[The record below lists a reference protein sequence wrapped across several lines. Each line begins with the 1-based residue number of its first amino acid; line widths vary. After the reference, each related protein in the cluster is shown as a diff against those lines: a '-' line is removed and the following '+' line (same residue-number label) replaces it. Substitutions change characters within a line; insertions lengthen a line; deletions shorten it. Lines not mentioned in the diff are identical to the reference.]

1 LQTSRRIATVVLL
14 VAAACRPAEPPPPAQ
29 ISQVKE
35 AGTWQGVGNR
45 TIGFVSETGVFR
57 INWSTR
63 SVAPADAGTFRL
75 TVRSAISGRPI
86 RVVADQAGN
95 GTGTVDFVDD
105 PRMYE
110 FIVDSAGIQW
120 SFNAEEFVAAAAK
133 KK

>member
-1 LQTSRRIATVVLL
+1 MQISRRIATVVLL
-14 VAAACRPAEPPPPAQ
+14 LAAGCRSAEPPQPAQ
-29 ISQVKE
+29 VSRLKE
-35 AGTWQGVGNR
+35 AGAWKGVGNR

-63 SVAPADAGTFRL
+63 SVAPTDAGTFRL

-95 GTGTVDFVDD
+95 GTGSVDFVDD

-110 FIVDSAGIQW
+110 FIVDSAGIDW
-120 SFNAEEFVAAAAK
+120 SFNAEE
-133 KK
+133 